1 MMNLSLLFTLVIVG
15 LFLAA
20 LWAGTR
26 LVIEVFGWV
35 LRGFRPR
42 RSYHRSGG
50 SAGMICRN
58 RQCRYVNVAG
68 ANFCAQCGT
77 SLRVSYSPGEYQ

>member
-20 LWAGTR
+20 LWAATR
-26 LVIEVFGWV
+26 LAIEVFGWV

-42 RSYHRSGG
+42 RPYRQPGG
-50 SAGMICRN
+50 SAGMICPN
-58 RQCRYVNVAG
+58 RQCRYVNVSG
-68 ANFCAQCGT
+68 ANFCAQCGAA
-77 SLRVSYSPGEYQ
+77 LRVSYSASEYQ